1 MEKLKGIIF
10 DVDGT
15 LASTNKLI
23 FATFNYTTD
32 KYLGKIFTEEE
43 LIAFFGPTE
52 DVILKELTANNFE
65 NARKDYFKFYE
76 DNHDELVKTF
86 PRVENIL
93 FRIKEKN
100 IPLGIF
106 TGKGKDSTIITLRKL
121 NYLKYFDLVV
131 TGDDVKDHKPSPEG
145 INLFL
150 QKFDLE
156 PENVLMIGDA
166 PSDIKAAKDAGVKVA
181 SVVWDSYAKE
191 EVLRMNGDIVFH
203 SIDELEDYIVKNT

>member
-15 LASTNKLI
+15 LASTNELI
-23 FATFNYTTD
+23 FNTFNFTTN
-32 KYLGKIFTEEE
+32 KYLGKVFSQKE

-52 DVILKELTANNFE
+52 DVILKELTLNDFE
-65 NARKDYFKFYE
+65 EARKDYYQFYE
-76 DNHDELVKTF
+76 DNHDKLVKTF
-86 PRVENIL
+86 PRIEKIL
-93 FRIKEKN
+93 QQIKEKK

-106 TGKGKDSTIITLRKL
+106 TGKGKESTLITLRKL
-121 NYLKYFDLVV
+121 NYLKYFDLIV

-156 PENVLMIGDA
+156 PEDVLMIGDA
-166 PSDIKAAKDAGVKVA
+166 PSDIKAAQDAGVNVA

-191 EVLRMNGDIVFH
+191 EVIEMNGDLLFH
-203 SIDELEDYIVKNT
+203 SIDEMEDYLSKNI

>member
-1 MEKLKGIIF
+1 MDKLKGIIF

-23 FATFNYTTD
+23 FSTFNFTTD
-32 KYLGKIFTEEE
+32 KYLQKIFTKEE

-52 DVILKELTANNFE
+52 DVILKDLLADNFDSG
-65 NARKDYFKFYE
+65 RKDYYE
-76 DNHDELVKTF
+76 YYEKNHDTLVMTF
-86 PRVENIL
+86 PGIENIL
-93 FRIKEKN
+93 QKIKAKN

-106 TGKGKDSTIITLRKL
+106 TGKGRDSTLITLRKL
-121 NYLKYFDLVV
+121 DYLKYFDIIV

-150 QKFDLE
+150 NKFGLE
-156 PENVLMIGDA
+156 PENVLMVGDA
-166 PSDIKAAKDAGVKVA
+166 PSDIKAAKDAGVKAA

-191 EVLRMNGDIVFH
+191 EVLEMNGEIVFH
-203 SIDELEDYIVKNT
+203 SIDELDDFITKNI